1 MTATIATYLNIFLV
15 LLSLIVLVDLLI
27 VFKRPVILKVHLI
40 ILVIGIIFSTVGYLL
55 AHFNNYNILYTD
67 GAKPIMGIAA
77 INFFIILCDHKLKKR
92 FILLEVIS
100 MIFAYLFLWIKHGS
114 ITEDPTLKHDIFK
127 NQIVFFAIVG
137 RLLFSLI
144 LLNTIYKIVKIY
156 NKENLYFVKI
166 KKWSLF
172 FIGAIP
178 LTWVSNFLTPG
189 VGLINYNRQIFLFF
203 SFCLVLILIL
213 YRPKFLNNFNLEITL
228 GDSFNK
234 SKVIEISMEEFNKLF
249 FEEQYFLKKDASMD
263 HLAKQ
268 LNIPFESFYN
278 FIYTNYDFTF
288 LDIVNKARVEYFM
301 KIINEEKFRGFTI
314 DALAQESGF
323 SSRHHMYPPFKKF
336 HGGTPSSYIK
346 THGLF

>member
-1 MTATIATYLNIFLV
+1 MTATIATYLNFFLI
-15 LLSLIVLVDLLI
+15 LLSLIVLVELLV

-40 ILVIGIIFSTVGYLL
+40 ILIIGVIFSTVGYLL
-55 AHFNNYNILYTD
+55 ANFSNYNILYTD

-77 INFFIILCDHKLKKR
+77 INFFIILCDHKLKKTLILFELITLF
-92 FILLEVIS
+92 FIY
-100 MIFAYLFLWIKHGS
+100 FFLWIKHGT
-114 ITEDPTLKHDIFK
+114 ITEDPTLKHDILK
-127 NQIVFFAIVG
+127 NQIVIFGIVS
-137 RLLFSLI
+137 RFLFSVILI
-144 LLNTIYKIVKIY
+144 YTIYKIVKIY
-156 NKENLYFVKI
+156 DKENLYFKKI
-166 KKWSLF
+166 KNWSLF

-178 LTWVSNFLTPG
+178 LTWVTNFLTPG
-189 VGLINYNRQIFLFF
+189 VGLINYNRQIILFF
-203 SFCLVLILIL
+203 TFCMVLILIL

-234 SKVIEISMEEFNKLF
+234 SKVIEISVEEFNKLF
-249 FEEQYFLKKDASMD
+249 FEEQYYLKKDASMD

-268 LNIPFESFYN
+268 LNIPFEAFYN

-336 HGGTPSSYIK
+336 HGGTPSGYIK
-346 THGLF
+346 KHGLF